1 MIQSEAAAQRAQTP
15 IAAGV
20 DLKWLRWGCI
30 FVGIFFISRLI
41 YIASGRIELSEDEAY
56 QWLWSK
62 HLALSYYS
70 KPPLIAYL
78 QFLGTSLWGDTEFGI
93 RFFSPV
99 LAALLSIPL
108 LKFMARQG
116 YARAGFW
123 LIVILGATPMMALG
137 STLLTVDAPSVFF
150 CVAAM

>member
-30 FVGIFFISRLI
+30 FVGIFFISRLV

-78 QFLGTSLWGDTEFGI
+78 QWLGTHLFGDNEWGV

-99 LAALLSIPL
+99 CAAIGSLVALR
-108 LKFMARQG
+108 FFAR
-116 YARAGFW
+116 Y
-123 LIVILGATPMMALG
+123 V
-137 STLLTVDAPSVFF
+137 
-150 CVAAM
+150 